1 MQLKPFRTVLRWQV
15 AATVAMALLGGF
27 VAGRHGP
34 ISALLGGAVVSTAAG
49 VSMLVASLGARATGS
64 PGGALLA
71 LLRAEAVKI
80 AVIVALLW
88 LVLSSYKD
96 VVVVGFIGS
105 FIVSVGI
112 LGLAILAR
120 DAKRE

>member
-1 MQLKPFRTVLRWQV
+1 M
-15 AATVAMALLGGF
+15 
-27 VAGRHGP
+27 
-34 ISALLGGAVVSTAAG
+34 
-49 VSMLVASLGARATGS
+49 
-64 PGGALLA
+64 LA
-71 LLRAEAVKI
+71 LLRAEAVKV